1 MRDGS
6 QTKCVKTKKGLN
18 MDENT
23 FQYIYDAMCWVLDLL
38 DDLSNPDYDQQYRKL
53 DKAIDLFYRWHEK
66 EIMEQNNECKTI

>member
-1 MRDGS
+1 
-6 QTKCVKTKKGLN
+6 

-66 EIMEQNNECKTI
+66 ETLEQN